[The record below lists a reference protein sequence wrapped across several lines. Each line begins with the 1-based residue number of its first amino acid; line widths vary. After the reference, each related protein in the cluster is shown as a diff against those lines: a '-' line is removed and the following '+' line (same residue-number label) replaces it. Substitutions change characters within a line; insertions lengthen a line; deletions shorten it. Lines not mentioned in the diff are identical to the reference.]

1 MEASPAV
8 WQSGCWTE
16 ARPGMASAV
25 ALGRLEVP
33 GWRPAGS
40 ATLPQQH
47 HSSAT
52 AQGAAAAA
60 DAADA
65 GHRHGPLGGA
75 GMSVNQAEGLSPSAR
90 RPEHGIISQR
100 TRQCSSLTLERE
112 ETPFFTPLPAVTAS
126 WAAHVRAS
134 EAPLLMTSTRSP
146 LSELRNSSMGQRTC
160 PQNTAARETPEAEL
174 QADPGHITGLAER
187 SSTRSASSS
196 ARHNTKHSQAHSS
209 SSLSSPA
216 TAMAGW
222 GSPRIHCEAPDRR
235 RQVSVTEHE
244 SSQSHVLQ
252 GCQVSRGPATSAA
265 EGSTHS
271 SPAEVSQASSSCV
284 RTRANASTSI
294 CNSSMASARAGSG
307 LPDSSFWG
315 PPAGAL
321 PGQALQSPLPCP
333 RTNCDTEG
341 SHLRHTDPPDLDAD
355 ALCHWPGEH
364 APTSYSLCSWRLQS
378 CLSLLC

>member
-25 ALGRLEVP
+25 ALGCLEVP

-40 ATLPQQH
+40 ATPPQQH
-47 HSSAT
+47 HCSTT
-52 AQGAAAAA
+52 AQGAPAAA

-75 GMSVNQAEGLSPSAR
+75 GTSVDQAEGLSPSAR
-90 RPEHGIISQR
+90 RPEHSIISQQ
-100 TRQCSSLTLERE
+100 TGQCRSPTLERE
-112 ETPFFTPLPAVTAS
+112 ETPFFTPLPAVAAS

-146 LSELRNSSMGQRTC
+146 LSELSNCSMGDRTC
-160 PQNTAARETPEAEL
+160 AQNAAAGETPEAEL
-174 QADPGHITGLAER
+174 QADPGHIIGLAER
-187 SSTRSASSS
+187 CSTRSTSSS
-196 ARHNTKHSQAHSS
+196 ARHDTKYSEAQSSSSSSS

-222 GSPRIHCEAPDRR
+222 GSPRVHFEAPGRR
-235 RQVSVTEHE
+235 RQVSVTEHG
-244 SSQSHVLQ
+244 SSWSHELQ
-252 GCQVSRGPATSAA
+252 GCQVSSGPATSAA

-284 RTRANASTSI
+284 RTCVDASTSI
-294 CNSSMASARAGSG
+294 CNSSMAIARAGSG
-307 LPDSSFWG
+307 LPDNSFG
-315 PPAGAL
+315 GAPAGAL

-333 RTNCDTEG
+333 RTNYDAQG
-341 SHLRHTDPPDLDAD
+341 IHLTHTDPPDLDAD

-364 APTSYSLCSWRLQS
+364 APKVYPHYSGRLQAA
-378 CLSLLC
+378 